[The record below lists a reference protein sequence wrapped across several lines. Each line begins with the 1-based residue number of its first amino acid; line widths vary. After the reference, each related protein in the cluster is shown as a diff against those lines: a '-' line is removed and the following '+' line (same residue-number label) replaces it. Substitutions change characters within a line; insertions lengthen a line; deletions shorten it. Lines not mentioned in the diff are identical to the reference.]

1 MPRIH
6 VIQPEKAEGELKT
19 IYEELIISRGKLA
32 EVHKIQS
39 LNHATI
45 RSHMALYM
53 DIMFAVSPLNR
64 AKRELLAVVVSVTN
78 KCEYC
83 TKHHAEALMN
93 YWRDEEKLKSLL
105 LEKYSE
111 VLSEE
116 ELILARYARQLTLD
130 PSSSSLDQDV
140 KNLKDFG
147 FSDRAILDIHLVV
160 AYFNFVNRLVLGL
173 GVGLEEEGAGGYKY

>member
-6 VIQPEKAEGELKT
+6 VIQPEEAEGELRT
-19 IYEELIISRGKLA
+19 IYDELIKSRGKLA

-45 RSHMALYM
+45 RSHMTLYM
-53 DIMFAVSPLNR
+53 DIMFAMSPLNR

-83 TKHHAEALMN
+83 TKHHGEALMS
-93 YWRDEEKLKSLL
+93 YWKDEGKLNSLI

-116 ELILARYARQLTLD
+116 ELILAEYAKHLTLD
-130 PSSSSLDQDV
+130 PSSSSIDQYV
-140 KNLKDFG
+140 KSLRDFG
-147 FSDRAILDIHLVV
+147 FTDRAILDIHLVI
-160 AYFNFVNRLVLGL
+160 AYFNFVIRLVLGL